1 MEQGDKVTPETN
13 GDNPT
18 GTSKM
23 FNVKVWT
30 DANWEAIMQ
39 EVEESELLAGYQR
52 QQDYTKKTQELAE
65 QRKELAKSPS
75 SAKDNE
81 TEEIKQTLSSLGFT
95 TKEDLTAY
103 IESVN
108 KGKEEEKKLD
118 NLIQTN
124 PDLKKYAGAIKEIA
138 KTDKSAIEDIVVK
151 YGFSTHDKLKEAKE
165 SRWLVGDSNITKWWQ
180 KSVKDMTDK
189 EFAEFKAK
197 IQKKWDFR

>member
-180 KSVKDMTDK
+180 KSVKDMNDK

>member
-39 EVEESELLAGYQR
+39 EVDEAEMRAGYQR

>member
-39 EVEESELLAGYQR
+39 EVDEAEMRAGYQR

-180 KSVKDMTDK
+180 KSVKDMNDK